1 MQCVGDNKGGKARLT
16 CRRSPSSRG
25 FQAMGSTT
33 MGSTA
38 AAAEARVGLG
48 SAAAADAFMSQTP
61 KAGASLTQTLAC
73 KTSLQQRAQ
82 YSRVLLQG
90 DRADRAEQVS
100 SRGKGKHERVLSEFI
115 RANRQA
121 GPTKHSTH
129 GTTPHTTHHT
139 PRTTHHYVH
148 NWCRHR
154 HPRDCVVRGGTP
166 SLGVLPSPPA
176 PLLRLQ
182 FPS

>member
-61 KAGASLTQTLAC
+61 KAARHSHKRLAANPAC
-73 KTSLQQRAQ
+73 NERAQ
-82 YSRVLLQG
+82 YCRVLLQG
-90 DRADRAEQVS
+90 DRAVS
-100 SRGKGKHERVLSEFI
+100 
-115 RANRQA
+115 
-121 GPTKHSTH
+121 
-129 GTTPHTTHHT
+129 
-139 PRTTHHYVH
+139 
-148 NWCRHR
+148 
-154 HPRDCVVRGGTP
+154 
-166 SLGVLPSPPA
+166 
-176 PLLRLQ
+176 
-182 FPS
+182 